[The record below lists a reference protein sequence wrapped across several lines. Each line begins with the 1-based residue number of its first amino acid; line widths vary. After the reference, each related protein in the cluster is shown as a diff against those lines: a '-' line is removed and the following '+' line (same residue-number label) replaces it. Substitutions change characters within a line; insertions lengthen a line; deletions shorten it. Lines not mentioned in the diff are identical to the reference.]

1 MTTEQRITDATD
13 RCTEFFQQ
21 YPEEQSTAEYRAWMV
36 VADLLNVVNDLQRE
50 KRRTERQSDE
60 RAARAW
66 DKGYGAG
73 HHDGRWHDTMRLS
86 STPRED
92 KGRRNPYRF
101 SGGAGCGCYGGA
113 S

>member
-1 MTTEQRITDATD
+1 MSQEERISAAKERLDAFGALD
-13 RCTEFFQQ
+13 
-21 YPEEQSTAEYRAWMV
+21 PESQSRALYRAFAD
-36 VADLLNVVNDLQRE
+36 VADLLYYLEGAERE
-50 KRRTERQSDE
+50 LRRVKAQSDE

-73 HHDGRWHDTMRLS
+73 HHDGQWHDTMRLS